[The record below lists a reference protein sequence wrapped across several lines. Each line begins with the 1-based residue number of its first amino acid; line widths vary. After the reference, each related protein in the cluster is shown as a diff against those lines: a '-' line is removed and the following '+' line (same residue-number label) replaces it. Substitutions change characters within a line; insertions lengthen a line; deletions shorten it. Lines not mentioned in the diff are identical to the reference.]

1 MKTPTAQIRHTRL
14 ARGLA
19 GLAAALLALGAT
31 AVGAADKPASKDTC
45 FWARNVTSFAAP
57 DDHTVYVKVN
67 QRDVYRLD
75 LMISCP
81 DVQFNQAVALQSSRG
96 AGGSICGPLD
106 AEIISHATGLGRQ
119 RCPVKTLT
127 KLTPEEIAALP
138 KHAKP

>member
-1 MKTPTAQIRHTRL
+1 MKTPL
-14 ARGLA
+14 AI
-19 GLAAALLALGAT
+19 AASAAVLALGVA
-31 AVGAADKPASKDTC
+31 GAPFDSHADSKPASKDVC

-57 DDHTVYVKVN
+57 DDHTVYVRVN

-81 DVQFNQAVALQSSRG
+81 DVNWNQAIALQSSHG
-96 AGGSICGPLD
+96 AGGSICNALD

-127 KLTPEEIAALP
+127 KLTPEEIATLP
-138 KHAKP
+138 KGAKP

>member
-1 MKTPTAQIRHTRL
+1 MKTPL
-14 ARGLA
+14 AI
-19 GLAAALLALGAT
+19 AASAAILALG
-31 AVGAADKPASKDTC
+31 VGAAAQADQKTDAKPASRDQC

-57 DDHTVYVKVN
+57 DDHTVYVRVN

-75 LMISCP
+75 LMIPCP
-81 DVQFNQAVALQSSRG
+81 DVNWNQRIALESSHG
-96 AGGSICGPLD
+96 AGGSICNALD

-127 KLTPEEIAALP
+127 KLTPEEAAALP